1 MSSFTPHSKRFKLS
15 PRPLQSVPVKPLYTG
30 QHATVNCHACNRTM
44 VPRVVSYYGQPLRSI
59 CPFCGTT
66 FMKFPSGLQ
75 RLIKR
80 FQTHR
85 LSFVPFQWLTL
96 VTLGLG
102 LLWFVS
108 AWAKLPAN
116 LFLFAVFGTIGFG
129 LMALA
134 ELFAQCLERVAT
146 RFSHQSNYYWAA
158 LVIVAYVTANLRHEL
173 TFYLI
178 LFFLVLLVRWFIVGS
193 MRAMSS
199 SRLPSD

>member
-1 MSSFTPHSKRFKLS
+1 MPPFSSQSSRSKSSTRH
-15 PRPLQSVPVKPLYTG
+15 LQGVPVKSPYASH
-30 QHATVNCHACNRTM
+30 HATVSCETCNRIM

-75 RLIKR
+75 RLIRR
-80 FQTHR
+80 FQTRR

-96 VTLGLG
+96 VTIGLG
-102 LLWFVS
+102 LLWFIS

-134 ELFAQCLERVAT
+134 ELFVQSLELMAT
-146 RFSHQSNYYWAA
+146 RLSHQSNYYWTA
-158 LVIVAYVTANLRHEL
+158 LVIVAYVTANLRHEV

-193 MRAMSS
+193 VRAMISN
-199 SRLPSD
+199 RLPSD